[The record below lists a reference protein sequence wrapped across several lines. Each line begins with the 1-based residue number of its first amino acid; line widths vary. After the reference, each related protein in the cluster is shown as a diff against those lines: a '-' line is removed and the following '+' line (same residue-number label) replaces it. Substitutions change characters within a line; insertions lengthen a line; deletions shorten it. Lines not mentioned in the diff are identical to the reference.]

1 MVNVTA
7 YMIAFDD
14 QHQELVFP
22 VDSGDLRDG
31 DLLLLKTGETIP
43 RDCKLLT
50 GEVRTGDQTWRPPA
64 IVPAGSVIT
73 EGSAKAYVVPA

>member
-1 MVNVTA
+1 MNVTA

-14 QHQELVFP
+14 QHRELVFP

-31 DLLLLKTGETIP
+31 DLLLLNAGETIP

-50 GEVRTGDQTWRPPA
+50 GEVLVGDQTWRPPA
-64 IVPAGSVIT
+64 IVPAGGVII